1 MYTNSRNLRVSMEN
15 GVEEHDGDI
24 RFKTR
29 SGNMAVSFI
38 CNASGHNYSNSSFIV
53 DLATGQTPRPTECI
67 SSFYIY
73 IYFAVFCV
81 LFYFCTVFAAGDST
95 HELLTTKLKCLSLY
109 ELIHV

>member
-29 SGNMAVSFI
+29 SGNMAVSCI
-38 CNASGHNYSNSSFIV
+38 CNASGHIYSNSSFIV
-53 DLATGQTPRPTECI
+53 DLVTGQIPRSTECI
-67 SSFYIY
+67 SSFLN

-95 HELLTTKLKCLSLY
+95 HEL
-109 ELIHV
+109 IQN